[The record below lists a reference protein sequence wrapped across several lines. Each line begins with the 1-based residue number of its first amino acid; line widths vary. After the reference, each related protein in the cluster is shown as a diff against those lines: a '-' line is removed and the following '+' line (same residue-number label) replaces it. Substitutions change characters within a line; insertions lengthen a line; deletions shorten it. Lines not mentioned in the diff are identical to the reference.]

1 MGRLLWWAGFLT
13 NSLIEIIVF
22 MLAFQPLR
30 MYCGGYHAKT
40 KISCAFSSV
49 LMMVSIIIL
58 SKVVPIGILPI
69 LSAVGTLLSSTVI
82 LWLAPLGSPNKS
94 LDEDEKSVYKKRSRF
109 VLILIL
115 IAAAIAFVAQAYKCL
130 FMLSLGVLAVSFLL
144 VLGKIKT

>member
-1 MGRLLWWAGFLT
+1 
-13 NSLIEIIVF
+13 
-22 MLAFQPLR
+22 
-30 MYCGGYHAKT
+30 
-40 KISCAFSSV
+40 
-49 LMMVSIIIL
+49 MMVSIIIL

-144 VLGKIKT
+144 VLGKIKHKFAL